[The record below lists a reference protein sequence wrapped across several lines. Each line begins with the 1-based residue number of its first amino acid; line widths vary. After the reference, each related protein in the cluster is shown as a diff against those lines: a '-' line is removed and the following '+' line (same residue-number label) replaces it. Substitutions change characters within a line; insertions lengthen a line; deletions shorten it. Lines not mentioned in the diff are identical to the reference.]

1 MIHQSFF
8 LNFIKSTKII
18 PKILNRNSIFSLGQQ
33 KNNFQINKK
42 LDKTQG
48 WIKDCY
54 PLGLTAVPSL
64 AHNYYIIKYYIQSVI
79 KHCYNYM
86 LKFGNIY
93 IHTIL
98 DDKLR
103 QI

>member
-1 MIHQSFF
+1 MTHQSFF
-8 LNFIKSTKII
+8 FNFIKSTKKII
-18 PKILNRNSIFSLGQQ
+18 PNILHRNSIFSLGQQ

-42 LDKTQG
+42 LNKTQG

-93 IHTIL
+93 IHTYIHTYIL
-98 DDKLR
+98 
-103 QI
+103 